1 MKQIFEKSR
10 FVSLIAIVSLLASSV
25 VAFFMA
31 ASKTVYLCIS
41 LVEGS
46 ESQSMTIVRFIQII
60 DISFIATALYIFS
73 AGLYELFIGKLEI
86 PEWMSSSNIYEL
98 EAKLAN
104 LIILI
109 MAGKFLENL
118 VAWEDPQGTM
128 FFAIAIA
135 IISSV
140 LIAFGMMGKK
150 NGQS

>member
-10 FVSLIAIVSLLASSV
+10 FVSLVAIVSLLASSI

-46 ESQSMTIVRFIQII
+46 ESESMTIVRFIQII
-60 DISFIATALYIFS
+60 DVSFIATALYIFS
-73 AGLYELFIGKLEI
+73 TGLYELFIGELDVPK
-86 PEWMSSSNIYEL
+86 WMKSSNIYEL
-98 EAKLAN
+98 EAKLGN

-118 VAWEDPQGTM
+118 VSWKDPQGTM

-135 IISSV
+135 IVSSV
-140 LIAFGMMGKK
+140 LIAFGMTGKK
-150 NGQS
+150 NEQS